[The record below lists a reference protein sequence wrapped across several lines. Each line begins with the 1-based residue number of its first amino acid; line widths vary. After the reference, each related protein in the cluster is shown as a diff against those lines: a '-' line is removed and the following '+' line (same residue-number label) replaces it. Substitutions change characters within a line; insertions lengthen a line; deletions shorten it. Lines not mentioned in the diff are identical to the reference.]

1 MLERLLFMLP
11 FSSVAIWMVYIVI
24 RTELVYYRDRQVRKI
39 AESQDDRKAVPYDP
53 DDLVDIAAVPE
64 AWQDLTRSKAFEL

>member
-11 FSSVAIWMVYIVI
+11 FTAVAGWMMCIVI
-24 RTELVYYRDRQVRKI
+24 RTEIAYYRERQVRKI
-39 AESQDDRKAVPYDP
+39 AESQGDRTAVTYDP

>member
-11 FSSVAIWMVYIVI
+11 FTAVAAWMMCIVI
-24 RTELVYYRDRQVRKI
+24 RTEIAYYRERQEQKI
-39 AESQDDRKAVPYDP
+39 AESQGDRTAVTYDP

-64 AWQDLTRSKAFEL
+64 AWQDLNRSKAFEL

>member
-1 MLERLLFMLP
+1 MLEKLLFMLP
-11 FSSVAIWMVYIVI
+11 FSGAAGWMMCIVI
-24 RTELVYYRDRQVRKI
+24 RTEIAYYRERQVRKI
-39 AESQDDRKAVPYDP
+39 AESQGDRTAVTYDP